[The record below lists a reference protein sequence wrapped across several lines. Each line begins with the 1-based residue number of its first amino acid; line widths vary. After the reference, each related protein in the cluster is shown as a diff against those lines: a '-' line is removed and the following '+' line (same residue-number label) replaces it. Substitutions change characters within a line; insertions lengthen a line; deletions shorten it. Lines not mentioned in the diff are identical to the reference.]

1 MRAIVDRNLHFEG
14 ALPWLS
20 MKKGSTVLND
30 KSIWDEIA

>member
-20 MKKGSTVLND
+20 MKNGGEAVSAIV
-30 KSIWDEIA
+30 E